1 MNLDDWRRR
10 LALAHWL
17 VDQLLAGER
26 IWMKEELG
34 RIVPCTML
42 DRRPGVVFYD
52 IDPCTGALSARFRI
66 VGTADDS
73 VTD

>member
-26 IWMKEELG
+26 IWMKEDFG
-34 RIVPCTML
+34 RVVPYTTL
-42 DRRPGVVFYD
+42 DCRPGVVFYD
-52 IDPCTGALSARFRI
+52 IDPCTGVISARYRI
-66 VGTADDS
+66 VGADVDS
-73 VTD
+73 GSD